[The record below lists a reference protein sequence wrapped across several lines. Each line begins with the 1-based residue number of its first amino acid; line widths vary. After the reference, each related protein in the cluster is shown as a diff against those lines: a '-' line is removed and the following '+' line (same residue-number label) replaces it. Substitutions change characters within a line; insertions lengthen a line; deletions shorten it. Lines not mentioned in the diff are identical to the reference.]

1 MINLEQYNYTLPEG
15 LIRKTPL
22 QKRDD
27 AKLFVYN
34 THTDTIIHTRF
45 SALADHL
52 PESSTL
58 ITNVTRV
65 LPVRLNLTKET
76 GGKIEVFL
84 LMNEYTGTGF
94 FPGLVDRKLL
104 IGAKVYF
111 DADLYLEVMD
121 QKEARFFFKPSFD
134 PKEMEQILFRY
145 GSTPVPHYLD
155 GGELNETE
163 LRKRYQTVFAKKG
176 MSVAAPTASLHFTE
190 EVFKS
195 LERKKISRAE
205 VLLNVGMGTFAP
217 LTNEQ
222 IQQKK
227 LHSEYAEIS
236 PEVAQKILQ
245 HKNDSKSVVA
255 VGTTA
260 LRTLETWGQRGT
272 PDEGFSGETDIFIYP
287 PYSFTV
293 ADILITNFHLPKTSL
308 MLLVDAFLKDKKS
321 KRNIT
326 ELYEE
331 AIREGYA
338 FYSFGDS
345 MLIL

>member
-1 MINLEQYNYTLPEG
+1 MIDLEQYNYTLPEE

-34 THTDTIIHTRF
+34 THTDTILHTKF
-45 SALADHL
+45 SMLADHL
-52 PESSTL
+52 PESSVL

-65 LPVRLNLTKET
+65 LPVRLHLTKET

-84 LMNEYTGTGF
+84 LMNEYAGTEA
-94 FPGLVDRKLL
+94 FPGLVDRKLT

-111 DADLYLEVMD
+111 DADVYLEVVD

-134 PKEMEQILFRY
+134 PKDMEHILLRY

-155 GGELNETE
+155 GGELSEAE
-163 LRKRYQTVFAKKG
+163 LRERYQTVFAKRG
-176 MSVAAPTASLHFTE
+176 MSVAAPTASLHFTKD
-190 EVFKS
+190 VFSS
-195 LERKKISRAE
+195 LEKKNISRAE

-222 IQQKK
+222 IEQKR

-236 PEVAQKILQ
+236 ADVAQKIIRNR
-245 HKNDSKSVVA
+245 HDVKPIIA

-260 LRTLETWGQRGT
+260 LRTLETWGQRGL
-272 PDEGFSGETDIFIYP
+272 PENGFAGETDIFIYP
-287 PYSFTV
+287 PYSFKV

-308 MLLVDAFLKDKKS
+308 MLLVDAFLKNKNS

>member
-1 MINLEQYNYTLPEG
+1 MIDLEQYNYTLPEE

-22 QKRDD
+22 KKRDD

-34 THTDTIIHTRF
+34 THTDTIIHSKF
-45 SALADHL
+45 SQLAEYL
-52 PESSTL
+52 PEHSTL
-58 ITNVTRV
+58 VTNVTRV

-84 LMNEYTGTGF
+84 LMNEYTGTGV
-94 FPGLVDRKLL
+94 FPGLTDRKLL

-111 DADLYLEVMD
+111 DADTFLEVID
-121 QKEARFFFKPSFD
+121 QQEARFFFKPSFD
-134 PKEMEQILFRY
+134 PENMEEMLLQF
-145 GSTPVPHYLD
+145 GTTPVPHYLD
-155 GGELNETE
+155 GGDLGESE
-163 LRKRYQTVFAKKG
+163 LRERYQTVFAKKG

-190 EVFKS
+190 EVFS
-195 LERKKISRAE
+195 ALERKHISRCE

-217 LTNEQ
+217 LTIEQ
-222 IQQKK
+222 IEQKK

-236 PEVAQKILQ
+236 RDIAENIIR
-245 HKNDSKSVVA
+245 SKQNSESVIA

-260 LRTLETWGQRGT
+260 LRTLETWGAT
-272 PDEGFSGETDIFIYP
+272 EMPNIGFKGETDIFIYP
-287 PYSFTV
+287 PYSFKV

-308 MLLVDAFLKDKKS
+308 MLLVDAFLKNKGA
-321 KRNIT
+321 KRNVT
-326 ELYEE
+326 ELYRE
-331 AIREGYA
+331 AIKEGYA